1 MENDRLAFLSILAD
15 ALHSEPGTHPLD
27 SLTISISDQQF
38 YAALEGSFELA
49 IAADSPAM
57 GCSLRA
63 VQVLLSRLH
72 AHWKVSQCT
81 QCVILKLWLCLVA

>member
-1 MENDRLAFLSILAD
+1 VESDRLAFLSTLAG

-27 SLTISISDQQF
+27 SLAMSISNEHF
-38 YAALEGSFELA
+38 CAALEGSFEMA
-49 IAADSPAM
+49 IAADGPAM

-72 AHWKVSQCT
+72 ARWKVSEHS
-81 QCVILKLWLCLVA
+81 V

>member
-1 MENDRLAFLSILAD
+1 MECDQLAFLSSLAG

-27 SLTISISDQQF
+27 SLALSMSDQHF
-38 YAALEGSFELA
+38 CDALEHSFETA
-49 IAADSPAM
+49 TAADSPAM

-72 AHWKVSQCT
+72 THWKVSVCSM
-81 QCVILKLWLCLVA
+81 